1 MRQRRLARWINK
13 AALVA
18 VAAALALGGTVWA
31 QGPLTVN
38 LDAVDA
44 GAHPAMRALVTVID
58 ENGLPVRGLDAKAF
72 ELNEDGQG
80 ALAPDKVEVVANQK
94 AAVSV
99 MIVVDLSP
107 TMRGKPLQAAKDA
120 VGKFL
125 EALLNEP
132 NDPDRAA
139 FIGFTQNLKVTDATI
154 TDEKREVGFTN
165 DMGKLLN
172 VINFVDVDTGA
183 GGTPLYDAVFRAVKI
198 TSQQPGRRAILL
210 MTDGKDQGSTLT
222 ASDPIDEANRQR
234 TPIFP
239 IGLSTGQLDT
249 QYLSRLALRTGGQF
263 QSTASPEELT
273 QLFQNVLA
281 QLKEQYVLTYTSRIP
296 EVDGQSHSLAVQV
309 TTSRGQ
315 GISKLTYTLGQPAAP
330 TAQATA
336 SAVSTVAPAPVS
348 TAALSATPAPQPG
361 GGTMQWIADNL
372 VLVSAIAAAAVLFLL
387 MLVIV
392 VVLVL
397 RRRRSTAPAGYASAY
412 PQQSF
417 EGATMPG
424 AVPKPVAAGPTMMP
438 VNAPLGA
445 SPTGAAPAKSPA
457 SPTVAA
463 PGISSG
469 AGTQLAMPGPVQ
481 APPPF
486 SSAPKPFQPVTPPPP
501 PPGQFVPASS
511 PFQPSTPPPS
521 GKPVS
526 PAGGAEKPVTPPSS
540 GGTVIIQRGAAK
552 PKVLGMLVEKK
563 DSAKRFDI
571 DKPAVTVGRA
581 PGNHLVVD
589 HPTVSRQHATIKLEG
604 EDYRLYDLGSANGT
618 FVQDQ
623 RVRDPITLQDGMV
636 VRFGQAEYI
645 FKRVALG

>member
-1 MRQRRLARWINK
+1 MRQRRLARRINK

-44 GAHPAMRALVTVID
+44 SAHPQMRALVTVID

-80 ALAPDKVEVVANQK
+80 ALTPDKVEVVANQK

-120 VGKFL
+120 IGKFL

-139 FIGFTQNLKVTDATI
+139 FIGFTQNVKVTDTTI

-172 VINFVDVDTGA
+172 VINFVDVDTGSS
-183 GGTPLYDAVFRAVKI
+183 GTPLYDAVFRAVKI
-198 TSQQPGRRAILL
+198 TSQQPGRRVILL

-263 QSTASPEELT
+263 QSTTTPEELT

-281 QLKEQYVLTYTSRIP
+281 QLKEQYVLTYSSRIP
-296 EVDGQSHSLAVQV
+296 TVDGQSHSLTVQV

-330 TAQATA
+330 TAEGTA
-336 SAVSTVAPAPVS
+336 SAVGTATPAPAS
-348 TAALSATPAPQPG
+348 TAAPGGTLAPQPG
-361 GGTMQWIADNL
+361 GSTMQWISDNL
-372 VLVSAIAAAAVLFLL
+372 VLVIAIAAAAVLFLL
-387 MLVIV
+387 MLVIG

-397 RRRRSTAPAGYASAY
+397 RRRRSSAPQAGYAGAY

-417 EGATMPG
+417 EGATV
-424 AVPKPVAAGPTMMP
+424 ASASRKATAAGPTMMP
-438 VNAPLGA
+438 ANAPVGA
-445 SPTGAAPAKSPA
+445 PPGRSPA

-469 AGTQLAMPGPVQ
+469 AGTQLATPGPVQ

-486 SSAPKPFQPVTPPPP
+486 SSAPKPFQPATPPPP
-501 PPGQFVPASS
+501 S
-511 PFQPSTPPPS
+511 PFQPS
-521 GKPVS
+521 KPVS
-526 PAGGAEKPVTPPSS
+526 PAGGVEKPVTPPTS
-540 GGTVIIQRGAAK
+540 GGTVLIQRGPAK

-563 DSAKRFDI
+563 DPAKRFDI

-618 FVQDQ
+618 FVQGQ
-623 RVRDPITLQDGMV
+623 RVRDPVTLQDGV
-636 VRFGQAEYI
+636 IVRFGEAEYI
-645 FKRVALG
+645 FKRVELG

>member
-1 MRQRRLARWINK
+1 MRQRRLAQWINK

-18 VAAALALGGTVWA
+18 VSAWLALSGTVWA

-80 ALAPDKVEVVANQK
+80 AFAPDKVEVVANQK

-99 MIVVDLSP
+99 AIVVDLSGS
-107 TMRGKPLQAAKDA
+107 MRGKPLQAAKDA
-120 VGKFL
+120 IGKFL

-139 FIGFTQNLKVTDATI
+139 FIGFTQNVKVTDTTI
-154 TDEKREVGFTN
+154 TDAQREVDFTN

-172 VINFVDVDTGA
+172 VVNFVDVDTGT
-183 GGTPLYDAVFRAVKI
+183 GGTPLYDAIFRAVKI

-210 MTDGKDQGSTLT
+210 MTDGRDQGSTLT

-249 QYLSRLALRTGGQF
+249 QYLSRLAVRTGGQF
-263 QSTASPEELT
+263 QSTATPEELT

-281 QLKEQYVLTYTSRIP
+281 QLKEQYVLTYSSRISK
-296 EVDGQSHSLAVQV
+296 VDGQSHSLAVQV
-309 TTSRGQ
+309 TSPRGQ
-315 GISKLTYTLGQPAAP
+315 GISKLTYTLGQPVTP
-330 TAQATA
+330 TAKGTA
-336 SAVSTVAPAPVS
+336 SAVGAATPAPVS
-348 TAALSATPAPQPG
+348 TAAPGVTPSPQPG
-361 GGTMQWIADNL
+361 GGTMQWISDNL
-372 VLVSAIAAAAVLFLL
+372 VLVIAIAAAAVLFFL
-387 MLVIV
+387 MLVIA

-397 RRRRSTAPAGYASAY
+397 RRRRSAAPQPGYAGAY
-412 PQQSF
+412 PQPPFDS
-417 EGATMPG
+417 ATMPG
-424 AVPKPVAAGPTMMP
+424 AVPGKGAAAGPTMMP
-438 VNAPLGA
+438 ANVA
-445 SPTGAAPAKSPA
+445 SAMPASASPA
-457 SPTVAA
+457 SPTVAS
-463 PGISSG
+463 PGVSSG
-469 AGTQLAMPGPVQ
+469 AGTRLATPGPVQ

-486 SSAPKPFQPVTPPPP
+486 SSAPKPFQPATPPPP
-501 PPGQFVPASS
+501 APAQFAPASS

-521 GKPVS
+521 GKSAGPT
-526 PAGGAEKPVTPPSS
+526 GGAEKPVTPPTS
-540 GGTVIIQRGAAK
+540 GGTVLIQRGAAK

-563 DSAKRFDI
+563 DPAKRFDI
-571 DKPAVTVGRA
+571 DKPAVTIGRA

-589 HPTVSRQHATIKLEG
+589 HATVSRQHATIKLEG
-604 EDYRLYDLGSANGT
+604 EEYRVYDLGSANGT
-618 FVQDQ
+618 FVKDQ
-623 RVRDPITLQDGMV
+623 RVRDPITLQDGEI
-636 VRFGQAEYI
+636 VRFGEVEFI
-645 FKRVALG
+645 FKRVSLG

>member
-1 MRQRRLARWINK
+1 MRQRRLAQWINK

-18 VAAALALGGTVWA
+18 VAAWLALSGTVWA

-80 ALAPDKVEVVANQK
+80 AFAPDKVEGIANQK

-99 MIVVDLSP
+99 AIVVDLSGS
-107 TMRGKPLQAAKDA
+107 MRGKPLQAAKDA
-120 VGKFL
+120 IGKFL

-139 FIGFTQNLKVTDATI
+139 YIGFTQKVQVTEMALTD
-154 TDEKREVGFTN
+154 DKREVGFTN

-172 VINFVDVDTGA
+172 VVNFVDVDSGT
-183 GGTPLYDAVFRAVKI
+183 GGTPLYDAIFRAVKI

-263 QSTASPEELT
+263 QSTATPEELT

-281 QLKEQYVLTYTSRIP
+281 QLKEQYVLTYSSRVP
-296 EVDGQSHSLAVQV
+296 KVDGQSHSLAVQV
-309 TTSRGQ
+309 TTTRGQ
-315 GISKLTYTLGQPAAP
+315 GISKLTYTLGQPVTP
-330 TAQATA
+330 TAKGTA
-336 SAVSTVAPAPVS
+336 SAVGAATPAPVS
-348 TAALSATPAPQPG
+348 TSAPGVTPSPKSG
-361 GGTMQWIADNL
+361 GGTMQWISDNL
-372 VLVSAIAAAAVLFLL
+372 VLVIAIAAAAMLFFL
-387 MLVIV
+387 MLVIA
-392 VVLVL
+392 VVLVM
-397 RRRRSTAPAGYASAY
+397 RRRRSAEPQPGYAGAY
-412 PQQSF
+412 PQPPV
-417 EGATMPG
+417 EGATMRGAAPG
-424 AVPKPVAAGPTMMP
+424 RGADAGPTMMP
-438 VNAPLGA
+438 ANMAANAA
-445 SPTGAAPAKSPA
+445 SARPASASPA
-457 SPTVAA
+457 SPTVAS
-463 PGISSG
+463 PGASSG
-469 AGTQLAMPGPVQ
+469 AGTRLATPGPVQ

-486 SSAPKPFQPVTPPPP
+486 SSAPKPFQPATPPPA
-501 PPGQFVPASS
+501 QFAPASS

-521 GKPVS
+521 GKSAGPT
-526 PAGGAEKPVTPPSS
+526 GGAEKPVTPPTS
-540 GGTVIIQRGAAK
+540 GGTVLIQRGAAK

-571 DKPAVTVGRA
+571 DKPAVTIGRA

-589 HPTVSRQHATIKLEG
+589 HATVSRQHATIKLEG
-604 EDYRLYDLGSANGT
+604 EEYRVYDLGSANGT
-618 FVQDQ
+618 FVKDQ
-623 RVRDPITLQDGMV
+623 RVRDPITLQDGV
-636 VRFGQAEYI
+636 IVRFGEVEFV
-645 FKRVALG
+645 FKRVSLG

>member
-13 AALVA
+13 AVLVA
-18 VAAALALGGTVWA
+18 IAAGLALGGTVRA

-44 GAHPAMRALVTVID
+44 SAHPAMRALVTVID

-80 ALAPDKVEVVANQK
+80 ALVPDKVEVVANQK

-120 VGKFL
+120 IGKFL

-139 FIGFTQNLKVTDATI
+139 FIGFTQNVKVTDTTI

-172 VINFVDVDTGA
+172 VINFVDVGTGT

-222 ASDPIDEANRQR
+222 TSDPIDEANRQR

-249 QYLSRLALRTGGQF
+249 QYLSRLAVRTGGQF
-263 QSTASPEELT
+263 QSTATPEELT

-281 QLKEQYVLTYTSRIP
+281 QLKEQYVLTYSSRVP
-296 EVDGQSHSLAVQV
+296 KVDGQSHSLTVQV
-309 TTSRGQ
+309 TTPRGQ
-315 GISKLTYTLGQPAAP
+315 GISKLTYTLGQPVAP
-330 TAQATA
+330 TAEGTA
-336 SAVSTVAPAPVS
+336 SAVSTAAPAPVS
-348 TAALSATPAPQPG
+348 TAAPGATPSPQPG
-361 GGTMQWIADNL
+361 GGTMQWISENL
-372 VLVSAIAAAAVLFLL
+372 ILVIAIAAAAVLFLL
-387 MLVIV
+387 MLVIA

-397 RRRRSTAPAGYASAY
+397 RRRRSTTPAGYAGTY

-438 VNAPLGA
+438 VNVPDGA
-445 SPTGAAPAKSPA
+445 SPAKSPA
-457 SPTVAA
+457 SPTVAS
-463 PGISSG
+463 PGTASG
-469 AGTQLAMPGPVQ
+469 AGTQLATPGPVQ

-501 PPGQFVPASS
+501 PPAQFAPASS

-521 GKPVS
+521 SKPVS
-526 PAGGAEKPVTPPSS
+526 PAGGVEKPVTPPTS
-540 GGTVIIQRGAAK
+540 GGTVVIQRGAAK

-571 DKPAVTVGRA
+571 DKPAVTIGRA

-604 EDYRLYDLGSANGT
+604 EDYRVYDLGSANGT

-623 RVRDPITLQDGMV
+623 RVRDPIVLQDGV
-636 VRFGQAEYI
+636 IVRFGEVEFI
-645 FKRVALG
+645 FKRVSLG